1 MIGSKTDALHA
12 RAQALENAYF
22 AERDRQLAD
31 TLRKRLNADE
41 MRRLLHYSL
50 GLTDELASKG
60 FAHLQTS
67 LEVVAAMAVMPMVE
81 IAWCD
86 GEVSAAEKSAVLRG
100 AAEIGIA
107 PDSPLYQFLNNWLDQ
122 RPPASAMKAWRD
134 YVKAYVEIVDPAI
147 AAKTKENI
155 IARTE
160 KVARAAGGFLGMGDK
175 ISAAEQACLDNLAAA
190 FD

>member
-1 MIGSKTDALHA
+1 MIGSSTDALNA

-22 AERDRQLAD
+22 AERDRELAD
-31 TLRKRLNADE
+31 TLKKRLNADE

-50 GLTDELASKG
+50 GLTDELAGKG
-60 FAHLQTS
+60 FARLQTS

-81 IAWCD
+81 VAWCD
-86 GEVSAAEKSAVLRG
+86 GEVSAGEKAAVLRG
-100 AAEIGIA
+100 AVDIGIT
-107 PDSPLYQFLNNWLDQ
+107 PDSPLYQFLNNWLDK
-122 RPPASAMKAWRD
+122 RPPAAAMQAWRD

-160 KVARAAGGFLGMGDK
+160 KIARAAGGFLGMGDK
-175 ISAAEQACLDNLAAA
+175 ISSAEQECLDNLAAA